1 MKALPN
7 KIILLTMGLLL
18 AVPSLAFSADTTNQE
33 LLNELRA
40 LKSRVSELE
49 QKLDKA
55 QDAAATAHEEAM
67 KARETSSHSL
77 KVSQELSRTK
87 GKETEGILSEAGKRL
102 KFYGAVEVEAN
113 WGRMKRSGGGEDS
126 DESDITLATAEL
138 FVEAAINKYVT
149 GVMHF
154 LWEEGSTESVEI
166 DEAFILLGQTDDVP
180 WYLMAGR
187 IYPAVGLFESYFIS
201 DPLTQELF
209 ETQDS
214 AVEIG
219 YSTDWIN
226 VGAGMFNS
234 DVHEFGDDPDSM
246 INSYYARLQLSL
258 PEGTVPGF
266 GLTGGVAYINNIA
279 ASGFLSEQVPDER
292 LESLVGGLSVMGT
305 ASYSIFSL
313 TAEYI
318 TALDEFKAGELDY
331 AGDHKAKPWAL
342 DVELAATPW
351 DEWTFAVRYTKA
363 DDVFEELPE
372 SIWGAV
378 ASWEFLPDTVLSLE
392 YQHGDYT
399 NDDEADT
406 ITSQLAIAF

>member
-1 MKALPN
+1 
-7 KIILLTMGLLL
+7 MGLLL
-18 AVPSLAFSADTTNQE
+18 AMPSLAFSADSTSEALLKE
-33 LLNELRA
+33 LQA
-40 LKSRVSELE
+40 LKARVTDLE

-55 QDAAATAHEEAM
+55 QSDAATAREDAM
-67 KARETSSHSL
+67 KARETSGHSL

-102 KFYGAVEVEAN
+102 KLYGAVEVEAN

-149 GVMHF
+149 GVIHF
-154 LWEEGSTESVEI
+154 LWEEGSTEPVDI

-214 AVEIG
+214 AVEAG

-226 VGAGMFNS
+226 VGAGIFNS
-234 DVHEFGDDPDSM
+234 DVHEFGDDPDNM
-246 INSYYARLQLSL
+246 INTYYARLQLSL
-258 PEGTVPGF
+258 PEETVPGLS
-266 GLTGGVAYINNIA
+266 LTGGVAYINNIA

-292 LESLVGGLSVMGT
+292 LDSLVGGMSVMGA
-305 ASYSIFSL
+305 ASYNIFSL

-318 TALDEFKAGELDY
+318 TALDEFNAGELDY

-363 DDVFEELPE
+363 DDVFEEFPE
-372 SIWGAV
+372 SVWGAV